1 VKNEKWNRNERDNK
15 DEMKEKR
22 KKETTKIDKRKRR

>member
-1 VKNEKWNRNERDNK
+1 VKNEKWNRNERDK